1 MNLGGAPAA
10 AWLLSIIVA
19 TNVSLRS
26 VTCVWKGERTRFLI
40 TFAHVT
46 HICLPMLFSCS
57 HIHGSMSKT
66 PSTLGVDSRSLRF
79 TFVAI
84 SNIRAT
90 GFPISRGTLAQLYA
104 PIGRPLHEHVTRTPQ
119 GEICITRAPRVTIT
133 APPSGNTCT
142 VAPSACSMVG
152 CSRALGT
159 GIEVIGGSGCPLL
172 GKEGVAKTFCE
183 SESGLGVVRGVCWRW
198 YVEAAAEAFSGEL
211 VLMRCCIL
219 DAG

>member
-159 GIEVIGGSGCPLL
+159 GMAVIGGCPLL
-172 GKEGVAKTFCE
+172 GKQVAKTFCE
-183 SESGLGVVRGVCWRW
+183 SESGLGAV
-198 YVEAAAEAFSGEL
+198 
-211 VLMRCCIL
+211 
-219 DAG
+219 